1 MLPAPHRISR
11 RSEISET
18 IRHGARAR
26 RGGLVVHLHVD
37 TTSSHEPAQAAFA
50 VSKTVGNS
58 VVRHQV
64 VRRLR
69 ALMPPLLQELPAGS
83 RVVVR
88 ALPEAATESSTELDR
103 DLRAALA
110 RLQRDDEVTPPP
122 DVTMTAPAVG
132 TAGPRTDADPQRTGL
147 ARVAWY
153 VGAPLRWL
161 LIGFVWVY
169 RHTISP
175 ILPPTCRYH
184 PSCSA
189 YAFEALHVHGAAKG
203 FVLATWRVLRCNPFN
218 LGGLDPVPPRG
229 EWRPE
234 ILPDG
239 RPRTPAQTAGGA
251 A

>member
-1 MLPAPHRISR
+1 MLPAPYRLPR
-11 RSEISET
+11 RSDISET

-26 RGGLVVHLHVD
+26 RGGIVVHLQS
-37 TTSSHEPAQAAFA
+37 TSTPASPQAAFA
-50 VSKTVGNS
+50 VGKSVGNS

-69 ALMPPLLQELPAGS
+69 ALMPPLLDDLPQGT

-88 ALPEAATESSTELDR
+88 ALPEAATESSEDLRR
-103 DLRAALA
+103 DLVGALGK
-110 RLQRDDEVTPPP
+110 LQRDLAPTPPS
-122 DVTMTAPAVG
+122 TTAPVAKPMS
-132 TAGPRTDADPQRTGL
+132 TAPVADVQRSGL
-147 ARVAWY
+147 ARIAWW

-161 LIGFVWVY
+161 LIGFVWAY

-175 ILPPTCRYH
+175 ILPPTCRFH

-189 YAFEALHVHGAAKG
+189 YAFEALQVHGAAKG
-203 FVLATWRVLRCNPFN
+203 FALATWRVLRCNPFN

-229 EWRPE
+229 EWRPD

-239 RPRTPAQTAGGA
+239 RPRTPAQTVGRTA
-251 A
+251 